1 MNLFRSEEHAR
12 NWHGFVEDSEENL
25 LPIADWVEC
34 FSGEFHN
41 SRLRPDYMTWLTER
55 RRQQQAAR

>member
-12 NWHGFVEDSEENL
+12 DWHGFVPGSEENL
-25 LPIADWVEC
+25 LPIADWIER

-41 SRLRPDYMTWLTER
+41 SRMRPDYMTWLAER

>member
-12 NWHGFVEDSEENL
+12 NWHGFVEGSEENL
-25 LPIADWVEC
+25 LPIAAWVER

-41 SRLRPDYMTWLTER
+41 SRTRPDYMTWLAER
-55 RRQQQAAR
+55 RRQQQASR